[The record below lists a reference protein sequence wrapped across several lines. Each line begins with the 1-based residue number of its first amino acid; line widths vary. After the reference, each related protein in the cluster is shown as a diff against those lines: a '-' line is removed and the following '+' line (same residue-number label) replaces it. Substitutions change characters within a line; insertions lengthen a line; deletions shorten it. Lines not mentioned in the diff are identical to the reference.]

1 MAVNEPTEKN
11 TTKTK
16 TFKTR
21 IKHKR
26 DTSANWESRNP
37 VLLNGEV
44 VIVDTAN
51 GETRMK
57 TGDGT
62 KTYTQLPFD
71 DEGSKGGKSLIDKS
85 FADNV

>member
-1 MAVNEPTEKN
+1 MASKN
-11 TTKTK
+11 I
-16 TFKTR
+16 KTR

-26 DTSANWESRNP
+26 DTSANWTKNNP

-51 GETRMK
+51 GETRTK

-62 KTYTQLPFD
+62 SKYSALPFD
-71 DEGSKGGKSLIDKS
+71 DEAMRNLVNNKVILVTWTA
-85 FADNV
+85 ADVN